1 MSLTE
6 TTPSDISESATSKE
20 ERVHPFR
27 IFDKH
32 ERWTALICFLIALV
46 TYWSTVMPNIGL
58 NDDGEMATAALHFG
72 VMHPSGYPLWT
83 ILAGLWSHLIPFGN
97 GSWKINLFSGLCTA
111 IAAGVFSLV
120 ALNATRW
127 LGVKKGP
134 ATILSVASTLTFIWV
149 TPIWSHAVVGKGLY
163 ALHVCLMMIYLMLT
177 YIWIRRPHWKNAFVW
192 LVFIFCLGMS
202 NHHMT
207 LAMAFMPLMV
217 ILLLHAEL
225 FWEYTV
231 YSMLVASLLYL
242 GFAYLSTD
250 QYHLMAMKAAVRLFY
265 TVWAGFL
272 LLVIVRRKLTEWR
285 QGLLLFVAV
294 FVGLLPYAYMPFA
307 SSTNPP
313 MNWSYC
319 STPEGFFYAI
329 NRSQYWGT
337 LADQLQGTV
346 GKLVGVAPAEK
357 QKGPKNPDDESAMQQ
372 FAGYCKVYWKVLARN
387 ISPVPLIFAL
397 LGFVLFWRLSREKR
411 IWFYILVIGFCLA
424 AFLEPIQA
432 PNGYDNAGWDMQYQY
447 QSLCYGFFIML
458 ASYGAAML
466 FASLTQG
473 KARPVAWTVPVIAAA
488 TALYALVVCYPKS
501 TQHGHWF
508 GWMYGHDMLVD
519 LPKDSFVF
527 GGTDPGRFVP
537 TYMVFGESFEKS
549 KRDPNFDRR
558 DLYIV
563 TQNAL
568 ADTFYNRYIRSHYTT
583 ERPTTFGWF
592 EKLLGRDHTYP
603 NETLI
608 LPHREEIMALFEVL
622 MNQYQKNPQAMPNPQ
637 SDPVALNSAVAE
649 WIFLHNRDQKDG
661 TPRHFYVEES
671 FPMQWSYPY
680 AIPHGLC
687 YEIAH
692 DKMDALPPGTAEKD
706 LAWWDDYIKKLESVP
721 GFRDDDLALHSFA
734 KLRNTGGNIYAFRNM
749 RAEAERAYRQALYLW
764 PANTETTSN
773 LVNLLTQEGRFQDAR
788 DLVAGFL
795 PMDPNS
801 KVLQRLLVATE
812 ARLKASKELPM
823 QLMALQNTP
832 TNRQVLAQALQSLMI
847 LGRQGDVDATIS
859 NAIATTPKDV
869 PFLRDM
875 INFYATQGRIPQALE
890 VAKALEKAQPD
901 QWDVPFTI
909 AKYELLVG
917 AREASFTNLHR
928 AVQLGGDTAL
938 QQISREQ
945 IFQQVAQDPGFQQAI
960 QPSAASQTQ
969 ALGEMLSKAIS
980 NSVTP
985 IPLSS
990 PSHSKK
996 RSQ

>member
-1 MSLTE
+1 MNIS
-6 TTPSDISESATSKE
+6 TTTSVPESATETE

-27 IFDKH
+27 VFDKH
-32 ERWTALICFLIALV
+32 ERLTALICFLVALI

-83 ILAGLWSHLIPFGN
+83 ILAGLWSHLVPFGN
-97 GSWKINLFSGLCTA
+97 GSWKINLFSGLCTSL
-111 IAAGVFSLV
+111 AAAVFSLIS
-120 ALNATRW
+120 LNATRW
-127 LGVKKGP
+127 LGVKKIP
-134 ATILSVASTLTFIWV
+134 ATLLSLASTLTFVWV

-163 ALHVCLMMIYLMLT
+163 ALHVCLMMILLMLT
-177 YIWIRRPHWKNAFVW
+177 YVWIRRPHWKNAFVW

-207 LAMAFMPLMV
+207 LAMAFMPLLV

-231 YSMLVASLLYL
+231 YSLIIASLLYL
-242 GFAYLSTD
+242 GFAYLSHIPD
-250 QYHLMAMKAAVRLFY
+250 AWKASVRLFY
-265 TVWAGFL
+265 TVWAGFIL
-272 LLVIVRRKLTEWR
+272 LIVIRRKLTEWR
-285 QGLLLFVAV
+285 QGLLLVVAV

-337 LADQLQGTV
+337 LADQLQGSI
-346 GKLVGVAPAEK
+346 GKLVGVPPVEK
-357 QKGPKNPDDESAMQQ
+357 QKGPKAPDEETPLQS
-372 FAGYCKVYWKVLARN
+372 FAGFCKVFWRVLAQN
-387 ISPVPLIFAL
+387 ISPLPLIFAFCGL
-397 LGFVLFWRLSREKR
+397 LLFWRLPREQR
-411 IWFYILVIGFCLA
+411 IWFYILVIGFCLS
-424 AFLEPIQA
+424 AFLQPLSWN
-432 PNGYDNAGWDMQYQY
+432 NGYDNAGWDMQFQY
-447 QSLCYGFFIML
+447 QSLAYGFFIML
-458 ASYGAAML
+458 SSYGVAIV
-466 FASLTQG
+466 FARLSERFS
-473 KARPVAWTVPVIAAA
+473 KAGWTVAVLSAV
-488 TALYALVVCYPKS
+488 TALYTLVTCYPKS
-501 TQHGHWF
+501 TQGGHWF
-508 GWMYGHDMLVD
+508 GWMYGHDMLAD

-568 ADTFYNRYIRSHYTT
+568 ADTFYNRYIRSHYTA

-592 EKLLGRDHTYP
+592 EKLLGRDKTYP
-603 NETLI
+603 EERLTF
-608 LPHREEIMALFEVL
+608 PHREEIMGLFEVL
-622 MNQYQKNPQAMPNPQ
+622 MNQYQRNPNAMPNPQ

-649 WIFLHNRDQKDG
+649 WIFLRNRDKKDG

-687 YEIAH
+687 YEINH
-692 DKMDALPPGTAEKD
+692 DKLDALPPGTAEKD
-706 LAWWDDYIKKLESVP
+706 LAWWDDYIKKLEAVP
-721 GFRDDDLALHSFA
+721 GFRNDDLALHSFA

-749 RAEAERAYRQALYLW
+749 RPEAERAYRQALYLW

-773 LVNLLTQEGRFQDAR
+773 LVNLLTQEGRYQDAR
-788 DLVAGFL
+788 DLVAQYL

-801 KVLQRLLVATE
+801 KVLQRLAGATE
-812 ARLKASKELPM
+812 ARLKASKDLPM
-823 QLMALQNTP
+823 LLISYQANP
-832 TNRQVLAQALQSLMI
+832 NNRQLLAPVIQSLLI
-847 LGRQGDVDATIS
+847 LGRTAEVDATVS
-859 NAIATTPKDV
+859 NAVAATPKDV
-869 PFLRDM
+869 TFLRDM

-890 VAKALEKAQPD
+890 IAKTLEKAQPD

-909 AKYELLVG
+909 AKYELITG
-917 AREASFTNLHR
+917 HREAAFTNIQR
-928 AVQLGGDTAL
+928 AVQLGGNTAL
-938 QQISREQ
+938 QQIAREQ

-960 QPSAASQTQ
+960 QQSSGGHGPDEI
-969 ALGEMLSKAIS
+969 LI
-980 NSVTP
+980 
-985 IPLSS
+985 SS
-990 PSHSKK
+990 PLKPALKSPRKN
-996 RSQ
+996 